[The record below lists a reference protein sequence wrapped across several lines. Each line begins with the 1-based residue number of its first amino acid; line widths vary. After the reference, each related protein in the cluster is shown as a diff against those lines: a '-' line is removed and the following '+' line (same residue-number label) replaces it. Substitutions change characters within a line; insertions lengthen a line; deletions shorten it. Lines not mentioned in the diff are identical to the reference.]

1 MRGLWRLK
9 PYFIAYR
16 VPLIAG
22 MVLFFFSRLFEA
34 LVPYFMALGIDRIA
48 THLKAG
54 GTVGSGSAQLL
65 APAAGIV
72 IAVIARYCV
81 VTAARILVRGT
92 GIRISYDLRQRL
104 YDTLQHQGLKF
115 FNKFTIGDMM
125 TRAVADISL
134 VQRLFAMGVIMLV
147 ITVYA
152 PIVGFGFMLAMS
164 PKLTLLILPPLPFVY
179 LYAKYATR
187 HLFQSSRDVQDRLSD
202 LGALVQENLSGIRT
216 IQAMVQEPHEIRRFQ
231 TQNQAY
237 ADAFYE
243 QARVNS
249 LMTAFLPGTVALCTI
264 AILGYG
270 GKLVLD
276 GEMSLGQFTAF
287 FAYVSMVVQPFRS
300 AGMVINMFQRA
311 AVATDR
317 LYEVFDLE
325 PEISDAPSGKTPHNI
340 VGCIDFRHLT
350 FRYPDTTTD
359 VLRDVSLSIAQGETI
374 TIMGRVGSGKTTLLK
389 LLVRLLDPPTG
400 TILIDGHDVREYPL
414 AQLRNQVGM
423 VPQDPFLFGEPL
435 KNNITYDDPQRGI
448 ASIWAAADAAD
459 LRDTIEEFPERM
471 ETVVGER
478 GVTLSGGQKQRTT
491 LARGLIRGA
500 PVLILDDCFSAVD
513 TETEEHILSELQR
526 LRGDKTTILVSHRVS
541 TARHS
546 NRIVILE
553 DGRITEIGSHEELL
567 AAGGFYAELER
578 IQREGAT
585 AEDRERGVFA
595 TSDA

>member
-1 MRGLWRLK
+1 MKGLWRLR
-9 PYFIAYR
+9 PYFALYR
-16 VPLIAG
+16 WPLIAG
-22 MVLFFFSRLFEA
+22 VVLFFFSRLFEA
-34 LVPYFMALGIDRIA
+34 LVPYFMAQGIDHIA
-48 THLKAG
+48 
-54 GTVGSGSAQLL
+54 AQLKSGAPVAAGL
-65 APAAGIV
+65 LLPAAAIV
-72 IAVIARYCV
+72 IAVMARYVV
-81 VTAARILVRGT
+81 VTAARIFVRGT

-104 YDTLQHQGLKF
+104 YDTLQFQGLKF
-115 FNKFTIGDMM
+115 FNRYTIGDMM

-134 VQRLFAMGVIMLV
+134 VQRLFSMGVIMLV
-147 ITVYA
+147 VMVYA
-152 PIVGFGFMLAMS
+152 PVVGFGFMLAMS

-179 LYAKYATR
+179 IYAKHAAR
-187 HLFQSSRDVQDRLSD
+187 RLFQSSRDVQDRLSD

-276 GEMSLGQFTAF
+276 GAMTLGQFTAF
-287 FAYVSMVVQPFRS
+287 FSYVGMVVQPFRS

-325 PEISDAPSGKTPHNI
+325 PEIPDCPSGSAPAQI
-340 VGCIDFRHLT
+340 VGRIDLNHLT
-350 FRYPDTTTD
+350 YRYPDTHTN
-359 VLRDVSLSIAQGETI
+359 VLCDVSLNIAPGETI

-389 LLVRLLDPPTG
+389 LLVRLLDPPPDS
-400 TILIDGHDVREYPL
+400 IRIDGHEVAEYPL
-414 AQLRNQVGM
+414 AQLRNQVAM
-423 VPQDPFLFGEPL
+423 VPQDPFLFGEAL
-435 KNNITYDDPQRGI
+435 KSNITYDDPLRGI
-448 ASIWAAADAAD
+448 SSIWAAAESAD
-459 LRDTIEEFPERM
+459 LRDTIEDFPLQM

-478 GVTLSGGQKQRTT
+478 GVMLSGGQKQRTT
-491 LARGLIRGA
+491 LARGLIREA

-513 TETEEHILSELQR
+513 TETEEHILSELRR
-526 LRGDKTTILVSHRVS
+526 LRGAKTTILVSHRVS

-546 NRIVILE
+546 DRVVTLDE
-553 DGRITEIGSHEELL
+553 GRIAEVGTHDELL

-585 AEDRERGVFA
+585 AEDRERGVPA
-595 TSDA
+595 